1 MLASSCASR
10 PSAAAATA
18 SPRRAGA
25 ASRSLALRCR
35 AERVLIA
42 NTKGGGH
49 AFLGLYL
56 AKKLLS
62 QGHEVTILND
72 GDEVRKTTRVE
83 LREEKRKKKKEHF
96 NFLLLQL
103 ARERL

>member
-1 MLASSCASR
+1 MRASSLAARPTAAAPSR
-10 PSAAAATA
+10 RVAAAAPSSTRSA
-18 SPRRAGA
+18 PA
-25 ASRSLALRCR
+25 RSLALRCR

-56 AKKLLS
+56 AKKLMS

-72 GDEVRKTTRVE
+72 GDEVRRD
-83 LREEKRKKKKEHF
+83 
-96 NFLLLQL
+96 
-103 ARERL
+103 